1 MGQKLSLLENDRRK
15 TEITG
20 RQHDEE
26 VNMEKCAIESAM
38 PAARH
43 ISFGSI
49 NRFSNHLGAALCAAA
64 LIGPGIANATLVGDT
79 VTVGHY
85 APNTSTP
92 LGSDTSPSTF
102 AVQTGIADLYT
113 FYNSYPYGYQVN
125 VEANS
130 ILLDFN
136 YLNGA
141 TTTWEDRLTVPSSTC
156 LEYSGFFCILYG
168 PDTTVLYDFNGL
180 IVSDLDDSSGNP
192 LQSVTVSTNMVGWDS
207 SRLSFGGDYVQ
218 FDWKGLT
225 TNSDLYEWNGV
236 VNVLTKPAT
245 YFNATLDFGGTV
257 AAVPEPETYAMMLA
271 GLGLLGLV
279 RRRKQKL
286 TA

>member
-1 MGQKLSLLENDRRK
+1 MKKR
-15 TEITG
+15 
-20 RQHDEE
+20 
-26 VNMEKCAIESAM
+26 AIESAA
-38 PAARH
+38 PAVRH
-43 ISFGSI
+43 ISFGAI
-49 NRFSNHLGAALCAAA
+49 NRFSNHLGAALCAVA
-64 LIGPGIANATLVGDT
+64 LLGPGIANATLVGDM
-79 VTVGHY
+79 VKVGHY

-92 LGSDTSPSTF
+92 LGGDTSPSTF
-102 AVQTGIADLYT
+102 AVQTGIADRYT
-113 FYNSYPYGYQVN
+113 FYNSYPWGYQVN

-136 YLNGA
+136 YLHGA
-141 TTTWEDRLTVPSSTC
+141 VATWEDRRTDTSFTC
-156 LEYSGFFCILYG
+156 LGG
-168 PDTTVLYDFNGL
+168 PPCTITETTVLFDFNGL

-207 SRLSFGGDYVQ
+207 SRLSFGGNFVR

-236 VNVLTKPAT
+236 DNVLTKPAT

-271 GLGLLGLV
+271 GLGLLGV
-279 RRRKQKL
+279 VARRRKQKL
-286 TA
+286 NA